1 MKMSTLV
8 TINYL
13 EYEDEYSSYHKL
25 PGVRRWVLQVPRS
38 TWSMKMSTLGTINYL
53 GYEDEYSRYQE
64 VPGVWR
70 WVLQV
75 PWTTWWSIL
84 ISVPLSFLPKW
95 NLASDAGVRSFSSS
109 SRFSCSTAAWTGN
122 LLERT
127 NLGWIPSILSLDTN
141 IHRCHFLDSR
151 YEYTLKHNFIVI
163 FVLKFDLWFYFL
175 CILYFINRIIFVRKR
190 PSEESKPPK
199 QYLKFNFHLCYGFQL
214 NS

>member
-1 MKMSTLV
+1 
-8 TINYL
+8 
-13 EYEDEYSSYHKL
+13 
-25 PGVRRWVLQVPRS
+25 
-38 TWSMKMSTLGTINYL
+38 MSTLGNYL
-53 GYEDEYSRYQE
+53 DREYKGEYSKHHILPE
-64 VPGVWR
+64 VWR

-109 SRFSCSTAAWTGN
+109 SRFSCSTAACTGN

-151 YEYTLKHNFIVI
+151 YENTLKHNFILL
-163 FVLKFDLWFYFL
+163 FF
-175 CILYFINRIIFVRKR
+175 CIETWNWKL
-190 PSEESKPPK
+190 
-199 QYLKFNFHLCYGFQL
+199 
-214 NS
+214 